1 MKRLLILFA
10 LCLASLSTRAEQ
22 INQLMIKYDVCGFY
36 SVLHINGVDTSL
48 DGAQKNRDAIATT
61 YGNAHKGWRVRYGL
75 AYNQTSGL
83 IMDVHQAYQQ
93 IAFGF
98 PGVTYGDWLGHV
110 LYAILPRWI
119 TDSVLGTIGS
129 KLKTLLAWRRPDYIF
144 NNELGY
150 LMGQANSLGYLNSG
164 SRMTIVGHSQGS
176 IYANIM
182 HRAFIAGWGTTPY
195 KMQSQQVGLMSI
207 AAFVPI
213 IEGNGLYVTNGNDN
227 AVNAGRALYSDV
239 KGPTVTIPHTEPCT
253 LKTVFDCPWRGHNL
267 INKYLADT
275 NSKNQIKANMKTIMD
290 RLQRGRT
297 TTPEPPPAWAMY
309 PFSDVSYVTCPG
321 GTATC
326 TTSWQINGAPPPGTN
341 FGGPFYWWYIPNGSY
356 YTTPIQSDD
365 ARAGTTG
372 NAQSQAIANGKVC
385 YSATI
390 AKTLPYKQ
398 VGTSYWPSVQG
409 CWGPTMYDTYWW
421 VYSGDGP
428 APAWKST
435 YDPYYQKAY
444 SYAAPTCKP
453 VI

>member
-10 LCLASLSTRAEQ
+10 LCLAPSLTRAEQ
-22 INQLMIKYDVCGFY
+22 IHPLEIKYDVCGFY

-48 DGAQKNRDAIATT
+48 LGAQDNRNALATA

-75 AYNQTSGL
+75 AYNETSGL

-98 PGVTYGDWLGHV
+98 PGITYGDWLGHV

-119 TDSVLGTIGS
+119 TDSILGDIGG
-129 KLKTLLAWRRPDYIF
+129 KLKGLLAWRRTDTTF
-144 NNELGY
+144 NNELSR
-150 LMGQANSLGYLNSG
+150 LVAQANSLGFLNSG
-164 SRMTIVGHSQGS
+164 SRMTIVGHSHGT

-182 HRAFIAGWGTTPY
+182 YRYLMSGVDTFVY
-195 KMQSQQVGLMSI
+195 RMQPQQVGLMSI

-213 IEGNGLYVTNGNDN
+213 IEGNGLFVTNRNDN
-227 AVNAGRALYSDV
+227 PVNAGRALYSDV
-239 KGPTVTIPHTEPCT
+239 KAGTVTIPHTEPST
-253 LKTVFDCPWRGHNL
+253 YVWRGHNL
-267 INKYLADT
+267 INKYLADAG
-275 NSKNQIKANMKTIMD
+275 SKAQIKANMKTIMD
-290 RLQRGRT
+290 RLQRGRP
-297 TTPEPPPAWAMY
+297 TTPAPPPTWAMY
-309 PFSDVSYVTCPG
+309 PFSDVSYRYCVPTPTQPCR
-321 GTATC
+321 
-326 TTSWQINGAPPPGTN
+326 WVINGEPQPGTDL
-341 FGGPFYWWYIPNGSY
+341 GGSFYWWYIPNGSY

-372 NAQSQAIANGKVC
+372 NAQSQAIVNGKVC
-385 YSATI
+385 YSAMI
-390 AKTLPYKQ
+390 AKVLPMKKA
-398 VGTSYWPSVQG
+398 GINNWPTVQG
-409 CWGPTMYDTYWW
+409 CWGPTNQLTYWW

-428 APAWKST
+428 PVYKST